1 MEFNEFKRRNPL
13 KIKPNDAHYF
23 DTSILRPHFSD
34 TKTKRVQIPGVKAI
48 EAPVY
53 RTGQQHIGV
62 ADPFEL
68 VVQKKNK
75 ARGIK
80 EIKHKFDPMQQFL
93 GQNKD
98 LKRIRGKYKQKNVDK
113 RVRQA
118 KRQPKM
124 SFSQEPVKLIKP
136 RYGKPLLNTLIPNG

>member
-1 MEFNEFKRRNPL
+1 MEFKEFERRNPL

-23 DTSILRPHFSD
+23 TAQILRPHFSD
-34 TKTKRVQIPGVKAI
+34 TKTTRVKIPGVKAI
-48 EAPVY
+48 QAPVFKKG
-53 RTGQQHIGV
+53 RQTLGV

-68 VVQKKNK
+68 VTQEANR
-75 ARGIK
+75 RGNVK
-80 EIKHKFDPMQQFL
+80 EIKHKFNPMKQFL

-98 LKRIRGKYKQKNVDK
+98 LERIRGKYKQKNVDK

-124 SFSQEPVKLIKP
+124 SFSQEPVKLVKP
-136 RYGKPLLNTLIPNG
+136 RYGKPLLNKLI